1 MARDP
6 HSTDAHQDG
15 AGVWLARIRS
25 DTARRVERRR
35 EDRIDPLL
43 ERRLRETADA
53 AMEASEKA
61 ARAARAA
68 DRAVGLSDLVEAF
81 GRGQGPGPG
90 ELRAAAN
97 RSIEAAVEA
106 RDQSEEAAARGR
118 LARLAAQDEA
128 TAREAELRHDA
139 ALGELWHE

>member
-6 HSTDAHQDG
+6 HSNDAPG

-25 DTARRVERRR
+25 DTARRVVKRR
-35 EDRIDPLL
+35 EDQIDPLL
-43 ERRLRETADA
+43 EQRLRETADA
-53 AMEASEKA
+53 ALEASEKA

-68 DRAVGLSDLVEAF
+68 DRAVGLSDLLTTL
-81 GRGQGPGPG
+81 GRGRGAGAD
-90 ELRAAAN
+90 EVRAAAN
-97 RSIEAAVEA
+97 RSIEAGVEA
-106 RDQSEEAAARGR
+106 RDESEEAAASAK

-128 TAREAELRHDA
+128 TAREAELRRDA